1 MNRIKISFNRETKK
15 VPPTITT
22 YTQLEVYLKIKA
34 FPGSGVLPEKFK
46 LYYQDREGDLI
57 SISNSEELETELTS
71 FL

>member
-34 FPGSGVLPEKFK
+34 FPGSGVLP
-46 LYYQDREGDLI
+46 
-57 SISNSEELETELTS
+57 
-71 FL
+71 